1 MIQIYFYEICYF
13 STKQYHIIF
22 IFYDLVGVLFSVK
35 MVVNEPILS
44 KCNEKQVKI
53 CRNGKAFISIKPLNI
68 QDRPINYQH
77 KLMDFNYYLY
87 FYYLKLY
94 EVSNYLS
101 NLILL
106 IFNNLRHLL
115 KKIELRI
122 VGLSYSQAQANS
134 YALVLGELS
143 GKRRLPIVIG
153 HYEAQAIALEIEK
166 MKASRPLTHDLFF
179 NFAKTFGISMIEVQI
194 TKFHEGIFHATLV
207 CDNGISV
214 REIDSRT
221 SDAVAL
227 SIRFHCPIF
236 TTEEVLDQAGILF
249 EEEEDQLNTKTDSPA
264 EGAVPLSLRN
274 LSLAELETDLEQ
286 AIVDED
292 YEKAS
297 LIRDEIKR
305 RK

>member
-1 MIQIYFYEICYF
+1 M
-13 STKQYHIIF
+13 
-22 IFYDLVGVLFSVK
+22 
-35 MVVNEPILS
+35 
-44 KCNEKQVKI
+44 
-53 CRNGKAFISIKPLNI
+53 
-68 QDRPINYQH
+68 
-77 KLMDFNYYLY
+77 
-87 FYYLKLY
+87 
-94 EVSNYLS
+94 
-101 NLILL
+101 
-106 IFNNLRHLL
+106 

-249 EEEEDQLNTKTDSPA
+249 EEEDPLNTKTDSTA
-264 EGAVPLSLRN
+264 EGTVPFSLRN

-286 AIVDED
+286 AIEDED